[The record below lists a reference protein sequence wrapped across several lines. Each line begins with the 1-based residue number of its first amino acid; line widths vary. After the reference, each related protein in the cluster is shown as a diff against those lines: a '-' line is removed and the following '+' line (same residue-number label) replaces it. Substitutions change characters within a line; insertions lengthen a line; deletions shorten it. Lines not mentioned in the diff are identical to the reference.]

1 MYFDSK
7 YDFGTSEKDT
17 IILGDNIESFKGE
30 PIETIISAIDHIAKR
45 K

>member
-1 MYFDSK
+1 MYFDGK

-17 IILGDNIESFKGE
+17 IISGNNIKPFIGK